1 MLTINNI
8 LKEIKNVP
16 VNRLNEVY
24 QFVHSLTTETHIK
37 EKKKQKILSYAGL
50 FSDMNKKEY
59 SDFLHQIKKNRKTLF
74 TRC

>member
-37 EKKKQKILSYAGL
+37 EKKKQKNEIDKINSIA
-50 FSDMNKKEY
+50 K
-59 SDFLHQIKKNRKTLF
+59 
-74 TRC
+74 